1 MSAAETASG
10 WDRRRQLLLT
20 EYEQFGLD
28 LFAERGY
35 SVVTFDDIAEAAGV
49 SVRTLYRYFPTKE
62 EILLAFPRR
71 GLTIALDTIASLP
84 PSADPLRT
92 AWTRLRETFWD
103 IDADVAQMNLWRR
116 AVTDAPEVAARIR
129 GERLEAMLDALS
141 AYVARCLRVDPLRD
155 VRPRLYAGV
164 LAGVDV
170 ALVELWGR
178 SAFTTRQEIYTKAEQ
193 AILALRRQP

>member
-1 MSAAETASG
+1 MSTTTTG
-10 WDRRRQLLLT
+10 WDRRRELLLT
-20 EYEQFGLD
+20 EYEQVGLG

-35 SVVTFDDIAEAAGV
+35 KDVTIDDIAEVAGV
-49 SVRTLYRYFPTKE
+49 SARTLYRYFPTKE

-71 GLTIALDTIASLP
+71 GLAIALQSVATLP

-103 IDADVAQMNLWRR
+103 IDADVEQMNLWRR

-141 AYVARCLRVDPLRD
+141 AYVARCLRADPHTD
-155 VRPRLYAGV
+155 VRPRLYAGL

-170 ALVELWGR
+170 ALVEMWGR
-178 SAFTTRQEIYTKAEQ
+178 SAFTTRQAIYDQAER
-193 AILALRRQP
+193 AIVALTRRS

>member
-1 MSAAETASG
+1 MSAALTG

-20 EYEQFGLD
+20 EYEQVGLD

-35 SVVTFDDIAEAAGV
+35 RDVTIDDIADAAGV
-49 SVRTLYRYFPTKE
+49 STRTLYRYFPTKE

-71 GLTIALDTIASLP
+71 GLTIALETIAALP
-84 PSADPLRT
+84 PSDDPLRT
-92 AWTRLRETFWD
+92 AWTRLRKTFWD
-103 IDADVAQMNLWRR
+103 IDADVEQMNLWRR
-116 AVTDAPEVAARIR
+116 AATDAPEVAARIR

-141 AYVARCLRVDPLRD
+141 GYVSRCLGVDPSTD

-170 ALVELWGR
+170 ALVEMWGR
-178 SAFTTRQEIYTKAEQ
+178 SAFPTRPEIYAKAEQ
-193 AILALRRQP
+193 AIVALMGRR